1 MYGVAIGHLSC
12 YDWAC
17 IASRLGIFRASV
29 RHLSQ
34 RHKACFARS
43 MAVLR
48 ALGCPNWKRGNG
60 LFVRRLALLTMKKG
74 YKRFFLLFFSLFG
87 LVLGVLGR

>member
-1 MYGVAIGHLSC
+1 MYGVAIGHLSS

-29 RHLSQ
+29 RHVSQ
-34 RHKACFARS
+34 GQWLFC
-43 MAVLR
+43 
-48 ALGCPNWKRGNG
+48 ALGCLFFKRGNV
-60 LFVRRLALLTMKKG
+60 LFVRRTALLTMKKG

-87 LVLGVLGR
+87 FVLGVLGR